1 MVGSGPWSDRC
12 LSSPRVRPQQGQRDG
27 GGGTF
32 GLGAAI
38 GLLAHLGCVWSP
50 LLGSSVPTGGCCDLF
65 TPDFRSALAHT
76 FLCLLSLCLEH
87 EGTFCG
93 SHSGQGHG
101 VTFRDHCS
109 HFTLVQRAL
118 RSVPA
123 VFCDFAPRMESAVP
137 LSSGVPTGILGF
149 CNFPNHYFEL

>member
-32 GLGAAI
+32 GLGAAM
-38 GLLAHLGCVWSP
+38 GLLAPLGCVWSP
-50 LLGSSVPTGGCCDLF
+50 LLGSLVPTGGCCDLF

-93 SHSGQGHG
+93 DGNVLYLTSLFITVDVCIRENSSNCRIERSMH
-101 VTFRDHCS
+101 FMPCNLKRDSISLLNC
-109 HFTLVQRAL
+109 
-118 RSVPA
+118 
-123 VFCDFAPRMESAVP
+123 
-137 LSSGVPTGILGF
+137 
-149 CNFPNHYFEL
+149 

>member
-1 MVGSGPWSDRC
+1 MVGSGSWPDGC
-12 LSSPRVRPQQGQRDG
+12 LSSPRVRPQWGRRDG

-38 GLLAHLGCVWSP
+38 GLLAPLGCVWSP
-50 LLGSSVPTGGCCDLF
+50 LLGSSVPTGGCCDFF
-65 TPDFRSALAHT
+65 TPDFRSNLVHT
-76 FLCLLSLCLEH
+76 FLCLPSLCLER

-93 SHSGQGHG
+93 SHAGQGRG

-109 HFTLVQRAL
+109 QFSLVQRAL
-118 RSVPA
+118 RSVLTI
-123 VFCDFAPRMESAVP
+123 FCDFAPGMESTAP

-149 CNFPNHYFEL
+149 CNFPNCYFEL